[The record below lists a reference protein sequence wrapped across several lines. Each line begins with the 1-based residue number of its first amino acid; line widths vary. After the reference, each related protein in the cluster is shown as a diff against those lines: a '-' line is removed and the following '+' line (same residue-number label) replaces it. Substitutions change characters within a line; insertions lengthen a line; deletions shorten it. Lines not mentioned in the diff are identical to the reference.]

1 MIAISGT
8 VLEERLLRSGGGCG
22 GGVGGEG
29 GLAQA
34 EAKAKAGCSETPMF
48 LSHGLRG
55 LLFFFCRIFFSVDVR
70 VRRRRDVVKRQC
82 FCPMVCVVCVFFFFL
97 VCVSHVYRMCI
108 MTVYRMCIALGVCMH
123 DHTHSVCL
131 LRSYTKCYISIC
143 MHIQI

>member
-55 LLFFFCRIFFSVDVR
+55 LCIFFFPC
-70 VRRRRDVVKRQC
+70 
-82 FCPMVCVVCVFFFFL
+82 
-97 VCVSHVYRMCI
+97 
-108 MTVYRMCIALGVCMH
+108 MCIACVSYVYNDCISYVYR
-123 DHTHSVCL
+123 TWYVYA
-131 LRSYTKCYISIC
+131 RSYAQC
-143 MHIQI
+143 MPIEIIHQVLHLDMIHTAHSDTPLYTCRALYV

>member
-55 LLFFFCRIFFSVDVR
+55 LCI
-70 VRRRRDVVKRQC
+70 
-82 FCPMVCVVCVFFFFL
+82 FFFL

-108 MTVYRMCIALGVCMH
+108 MTVYHMCIALGVCMH

>member
-55 LLFFFCRIFFSVDVR
+55 LCIFFS
-70 VRRRRDVVKRQC
+70 
-82 FCPMVCVVCVFFFFL
+82 L

-108 MTVYRMCIALGVCMH
+108 VCVCVYIVCVTVCCVYHVYNGHV
-123 DHTHSVCL
+123 
-131 LRSYTKCYISIC
+131 YI
-143 MHIQI
+143 M